1 MSDKTL
7 DLICWNLTMV
17 EAVLAGTMARPWDVR
32 LGEVKPHWTALC
44 SLSLPS
50 IVEASDLKKGDAFKA
65 LPEGERNAMI
75 NEVEARWFVKHTVP
89 ALLPEELAAEAGI
102 TDLRYLQI
110 DVEGLDNEIV
120 KSLPLGKP
128 NFSPEL
134 IMFENHQG
142 FDVKPFLE
150 EKGYYV
156 CCCLRQWGSN
166 IVAVKL
172 NSSLPRLSTEAIA
185 QA

>member
-1 MSDKTL
+1 
-7 DLICWNLTMV
+7 MV
-17 EAVLAGTMARPWDVR
+17 EAVLAGDMQRPWDAI
-32 LGEVKPHWTALC
+32 LGDVKPHWTALC

-65 LPEGERNAMI
+65 LDVVERNRLIAD
-75 NEVEARWFVKHTVP
+75 VESKWFVKHTVP
-89 ALLPEELAAEAGI
+89 ALLPQELALEAGI

-120 KSLPLGKP
+120 KSLPLGTP
-128 NFSPEL
+128 TFSPEL

-142 FDVKPFLE
+142 FAVKPWLE

-166 IVAVKL
+166 IVAVKMNSTL
-172 NSSLPRLSTEAIA
+172 NVDSTAME
-185 QA
+185 